1 MNQPYFI
8 VVLAHSLHG
17 RIRRFHID
25 QKVVVLVLGLA
36 LLGCFSVL
44 GFVSSY
50 LRMAWKVANY
60 NALRDEASILRSR
73 YQKLQTEANQTN
85 DQLAK
90 LTILASEV
98 SMAYGIKRVEPAALG
113 TEPSASTP
121 VASKLI
127 PSYRE
132 SLQEY
137 DTLRLA
143 SMFGVSRNYA
153 RRWFTNVIPSL
164 WPVEGRLMSYY
175 GQRSDPLNGGDAFH
189 SGLDISVPMGT
200 QVRASADGIVM
211 SAGFEGGYG
220 RLIVVD
226 HGGGLRTYYA
236 HLSRIDVIPGM
247 DVRRGQ
253 VIGASGASGRV
264 TGPHL
269 HYEVRRNGFPLNPRL
284 YMTTSLLS
292 VSGTTSNRDLGL

>member
-36 LLGCFSVL
+36 LLGCFSVF

-50 LRMAWKVANY
+50 LRMAWKVSNY
-60 NALRDEASILRSR
+60 NALRDEASMLRSR
-73 YQKLQTEANQTN
+73 YQKLQTEANQTTE
-85 DQLAK
+85 QLAK

-98 SMAYGIKRVEPAALG
+98 SMAYGIKKVEPASLG
-113 TEPSASTP
+113 TETHGTTP
-121 VASKLI
+121 VGSKLI

-132 SLQEY
+132 SLMEY

-143 SMFGVSRNYA
+143 SMFGASRSYA

-175 GQRSDPLNGGDAFH
+175 GQRTDPLNGGDAFH
-189 SGLDISVPMGT
+189 SGLDISVPVGT
-200 QVRASADGIVM
+200 QVHATADGIVM
-211 SAGFEGGYG
+211 DAGFEGSYG
-220 RLIVVD
+220 RLVVID
-226 HGGGLRTYYA
+226 HGNGLRTYYA
-236 HLSRIDVIPGM
+236 HLSRVDVIPGM

-253 VIGASGASGRV
+253 AVGASGASGRV

-284 YMTTSLLS
+284 YMTNSILS
-292 VSGTTSNRDLGL
+292 STGTKANRDLGL